1 MKELLRDWDYK
12 KHACAVTGLYILI
25 SLIGNLVLGTCRSL
39 EKTKGKPLAKRVH
52 KLSRREKIF
61 NGALLGCYLF
71 DMTATYQLLRWVRGK
86 LLNQQLK
93 GRNNL

>member
-12 KHACAVTGLYILI
+12 KHACAVTGLYLLI

-39 EKTKGKPLAKRVH
+39 GKTKGKPLAKRVH
-52 KLSRREKIF
+52 KLHRREKIF
-61 NGALLGCYLF
+61 NGAVLGCYLF
-71 DMTATYQLLRWVRGK
+71 DMTATYQILRWVRGK

-93 GRNNL
+93 